1 MASRPRKVQRFH
13 LWFASRMV
21 RTKLTQRQTWRTLR
35 AERRTR
41 RAPAEAAPPL
51 PPTAP
56 LCTKEMADRVSH
68 AVTSYKLQRRARWS
82 VQEDDTLRHARSQPG
97 WTWTGIA
104 SQLPGRS
111 VTAIEQRWRQQRWY
125 TLQRTAPPR
134 LAASGSSSSASAAT
148 VHATTAGEAAHAHKR
163 QRITQSVRR
172 PLWGG
177 KRGLSFRCGEEPVR
191 AEARATERRADVSV
205 DRERRRVSRGTLL
218 RVTQEYAEQ
227 LEMEIEREIARE
239 IEREIERE
247 VEKQIDTDVETDIEM
262 EHDTGNE
269 TEIERGSD
277 TEIEDG
283 YGTEIE
289 MEIERESERE
299 SETNIEKEIEKE
311 IETEND
317 TRVVA
322 APDLVAEPVLIM
334 PARAVAMPLGGAVA
348 TTRRAVAEPQPQS
361 VSATNANVGLS
372 AQQQW
377 LLVNTSPPPCPTP
390 LL

>member
-1 MASRPRKVQRFH
+1 M
-13 LWFASRMV
+13 
-21 RTKLTQRQTWRTLR
+21 
-35 AERRTR
+35 
-41 RAPAEAAPPL
+41 
-51 PPTAP
+51 
-56 LCTKEMADRVSH
+56 SH

-239 IEREIERE
+239 IERE

-289 MEIERESERE
+289 RENASEIASENE
-299 SETNIEKEIEKE
+299 KNVETNSEKE
-311 IETEND
+311 IETKND

-322 APDLVAEPVLIM
+322 APDLVAEPVLIL